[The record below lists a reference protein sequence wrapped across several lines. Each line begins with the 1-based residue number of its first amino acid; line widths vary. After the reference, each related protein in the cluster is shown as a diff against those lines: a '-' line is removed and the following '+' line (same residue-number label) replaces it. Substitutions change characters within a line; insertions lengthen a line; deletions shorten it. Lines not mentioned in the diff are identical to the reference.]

1 MLGVAESYDST
12 MTSATTGLSL
22 EALAQALGSAVA
34 MIAVAPRG
42 VEVEVGSVALLEP
55 SDLGDQAAAAQGEL
69 SVLVGV
75 TQQQATGWLLR
86 QADRE
91 DRERPRAVAT
101 KSTSAGLEE
110 AAEQSGTALLVIHPQ
125 ARIDLVLGTVRSLL
139 EGAAQSSVASRQD
152 EPLGGDGDL
161 YGLAQT
167 VAALT
172 GGLVSIEDERAQLL
186 AYSATDGA
194 ADELRMLS
202 ILGRAG
208 PADYLRRLREW
219 GVYDRLRR
227 EPSAIEVPAAADL
240 GWRRRLA
247 VAIRP
252 LAGQPAV
259 GAAEATLGTIWL
271 QEGSRPLDPDSGAVL
286 DGAAAVAARLIE
298 RVRSAPTQEALQIQ
312 RLLGLRGGG
321 VDVPSLTAAL
331 SVPATGPAAV
341 IGIATDEPNGSG
353 AAALGEVTA
362 AVRLHASAYAR
373 ESLVTATENR
383 VYVLIPRAR
392 PTRLAG
398 WLGRVLDRVTRRT
411 GVDLRAAVAA
421 PVAELADLGAARAE
435 VDRVLDRPTTQRIT
449 TLAQSRTSVLLGETA
464 DLLADH
470 DQLRDPRWQALVDD
484 DAERDG
490 ALASSVAEY
499 LARFGDVRSAA
510 AELHV
515 HPNTL
520 RYRMRRAEQVLG
532 MSFDDPGD
540 RLLVQ
545 LQILRGRRGPR

>member
-1 MLGVAESYDST
+1 MPSPSTGV
-12 MTSATTGLSL
+12 SL

-34 MIAVAPRG
+34 TVAVAPQG
-42 VEVEVGSVALLEP
+42 VEITLGSVALLEP
-55 SDLGDQAAAAQGEL
+55 PDLADQAGPTQGEL
-69 SVLVGV
+69 CVLVGA
-75 TQQQATGWLLR
+75 TGEQAAGWLLR
-86 QADRE
+86 QAERAMAD
-91 DRERPRAVAT
+91 RPRVVAT
-101 KSTSAGLEE
+101 KIISSELER
-110 AAEQSGTALLVIHPQ
+110 AAEQSGIALVAIHPQ
-125 ARIDLVLGTVRSLL
+125 ARIDLVLGTVRSLF
-139 EGAAQSSVASRQD
+139 EGAAQSSAASRQD
-152 EPLGGDGDL
+152 ESLSGEGDL

-227 EPSAIEVPAAADL
+227 EPGAIEVPAAADL

-252 LAGQPAV
+252 LAGSAS
-259 GAAEATLGTIWL
+259 GGDSILGTIWL
-271 QEGSRPLDPDSGAVL
+271 QEGGQVLDPDSGAVL
-286 DGAAAVAARLIE
+286 EGAAAVSARLIE

-321 VDVPSLTAAL
+321 VDVPSLAAAL
-331 SVPATGPAAV
+331 SLPATGPAAV
-341 IGIATDEPNGSG
+341 IGIGPREPTATWD
-353 AAALGEVTA
+353 AALSDVAA

-373 ESLVTATENR
+373 ESLVTAVESR
-383 VYVLIPRAR
+383 IYILIPRAGA
-392 PTRLAG
+392 TGLG
-398 WLGRVLDRVTRRT
+398 SWLRGVLNRVGRRR
-411 GVDLRAAVAA
+411 GVDLRAAVAT
-421 PVAELADLGAARAE
+421 PVPELADLGAARSE
-435 VDRVLDRPTTQRIT
+435 VDRVLDRPGTQQIT

-470 DQLRDPRWQALVDD
+470 DQLRDPRWLALIDD
-484 DAERDG
+484 DTQREG
-490 ALASSVAEY
+490 SLAASVAEY
-499 LARFGDVRSAA
+499 LDRFGDVRSAA
-510 AELHV
+510 TALHI

-520 RYRMRRAEQVLG
+520 RYRIRRAEQVLG
-532 MSFDDPGD
+532 MRLDDPGD

-545 LQILRGRRGPR
+545 LQILRWRRAGTAGLG